1 MSPSP
6 KRVCPSRLPTAIAP
20 TVGESEAHNAG
31 KLLKEE
37 GFVFDEAYTSLL
49 KRAIKTLWICLEET
63 DQMWI
68 PVTRTWRLNERHYG
82 ALQGLN
88 KQETVDKF
96 GIDQVCPPSSALW
109 PLGHGLETFLR
120 YSSSSCR

>member
-1 MSPSP
+1 MSER
-6 KRVCPSRLPTAIAP
+6 KVFNQLVLIRH
-20 TVGESEAHNAG
+20 GESEAHNAG

-96 GIDQVCPPSSALW
+96 GIDQVCPSSSALW
-109 PLGHGLETFLR
+109 PLGHGLETFL
-120 YSSSSCR
+120 